1 MIQSKTARE
10 MMYTWRGH
18 HLAAF
23 YSAASSGLVR
33 DWSALLA
40 DCESIKDDPYNPQD
54 YAKLSEWLR
63 HWQGKVKQIMY
74 NNTGFYVLP
83 WAHSSYVA

>member
-1 MIQSKTARE
+1 MIQSRTARK
-10 MMYTWRGH
+10 MMYSWHGGMSS
-18 HLAAF
+18 AF

-33 DWSALLA
+33 DWTALLA
-40 DCESIKDDPYNPQD
+40 DCESIKDDPDNPQD
-54 YAKLSEWLR
+54 YAKLLEWLR
-63 HWQGKVKQIMY
+63 HWQGKAKQIMY